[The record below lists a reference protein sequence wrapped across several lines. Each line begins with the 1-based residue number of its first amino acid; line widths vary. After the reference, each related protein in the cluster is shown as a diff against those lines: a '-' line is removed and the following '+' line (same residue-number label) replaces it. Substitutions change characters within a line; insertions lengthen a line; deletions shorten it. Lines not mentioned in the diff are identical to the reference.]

1 MPDRWKNKQM
11 RDYMI
16 YYLLSW
22 LHEVLTPERWQA
34 GERSNKPPCDFD
46 MELNSAQSVFFPL
59 SIYSGQSVL
68 YQMTSS
74 LVGNRHILLEN
85 IILFQFC
92 LAEQTLVCF
101 VVCCASSRTQTS
113 CFSFLNCCVSSIQLF
128 FITLFHPVP
137 HSYFQVPT

>member
-1 MPDRWKNKQM
+1 MNQNWKGRLACGGVGAGAVATCRGEKQ
-11 RDYMI
+11 RT
-16 YYLLSW
+16 
-22 LHEVLTPERWQA
+22 HRQA

-46 MELNSAQSVFFPL
+46 MELNSAQSVFFLL

-68 YQMTSS
+68 YLMTSS
-74 LVGNRHILLEN
+74 LVGNRRILLEN

-113 CFSFLNCCVSSIQLF
+113 CFSFLNCFVSSIQLF
-128 FITLFHPVP
+128 FITLFHPAP
-137 HSYFQVPT
+137 HSYSQVPT